1 MSKDDDYEY
10 LYSAEDIRIL
20 EKYLGHKVKNIKVKI
35 NSESI
40 LIHKYKLNN
49 TVKNIMANSKAVLSN
64 DIISQIYNK
73 LLPYSQVDETIKK
86 QHIANIKN

>member
-10 LYSAEDIRIL
+10 LYSNEDIRIL